1 MGLRRLS
8 AMLTTATCAPD
19 KLHMGACSTS
29 VVQSSAAGKPL
40 GSHAVYV
47 VVEGFLLFHDAS
59 LCKMFDAHVWLESD
73 CNTCMRRRCK
83 RNRRRNVDDFE
94 RFYLEEVWPNFLRH
108 RSVQL
113 SNASA
118 ALHLDA
124 TTSVNELVS
133 QTAAHVQKL
142 QLGSS
147 DVTAQRPVRAGPE
160 GVAYVTAP
168 SQGAVSAAAA
178 RPVQAPPRTPPPP
191 HLLRKRHLKTVPG
204 ETVASEGAASAIA
217 ARPVRAPANNP
228 SPPHLGGLVAGEGNQ
243 RPNRPALRGLYA
255 RLKKHSRVQVVTIEE
270 ETPMLPSDEWNEM
283 QTLWDAM
290 ESC

>member
-1 MGLRRLS
+1 MG
-8 AMLTTATCAPD
+8 
-19 KLHMGACSTS
+19 
-29 VVQSSAAGKPL
+29 
-40 GSHAVYV
+40 
-47 VVEGFLLFHDAS
+47 
-59 LCKMFDAHVWLESD
+59 
-73 CNTCMRRRCK
+73 
-83 RNRRRNVDDFE
+83 
-94 RFYLEEVWPNFLRH
+94 
-108 RSVQL
+108 
-113 SNASA
+113 
-118 ALHLDA
+118 DA

-204 ETVASEGAASAIA
+204 ETVA
-217 ARPVRAPANNP
+217 
-228 SPPHLGGLVAGEGNQ
+228 GEGNQ